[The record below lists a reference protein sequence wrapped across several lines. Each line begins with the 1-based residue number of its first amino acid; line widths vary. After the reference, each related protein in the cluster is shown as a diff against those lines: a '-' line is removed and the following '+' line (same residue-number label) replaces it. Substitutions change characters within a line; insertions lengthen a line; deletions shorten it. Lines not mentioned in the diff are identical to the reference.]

1 MFEAEFDIFPE
12 TSVHVGQFLVFS
24 CQGGNLFISFIN
36 LVDPQPVGILSLVQ
50 NLLEIIV
57 PHILSLRSLVVV
69 HGLRFI
75 FLRKGSDFSDIF
87 LKSSELVLSI
97 RNLSFQIANIFNS
110 GIDVGV
116 KSVVLILVGDDL
128 FFEDSF
134 FMFQLVH
141 VFLEVVYFPLDIVI
155 VELVFLDIGA

>member
-12 TSVHVGQFLVFS
+12 TSVHVGQFLVFT
-24 CQGGNLFISFIN
+24 CQGGNLFVSFVN

-57 PHILSLRSLVVV
+57 PHILSLSSLVVV

-75 FLRKGSDFSDIF
+75 LLRKRSNFSDIF
-87 LKSSELVLSI
+87 LKGSEFILSI
-97 RNLSFQIANIFNS
+97 RNLCFQIANIVNS
-110 GIDVGV
+110 SIDVGV
-116 KSVVLILVGDDL
+116 KSVVLVLVGDDL
-128 FFEDSF
+128 FFEDGF

-141 VFLEVVYFPLDIVI
+141 IFLEVVYFPLDVVV
-155 VELVFLDIGA
+155 VELVFLDICA

>member
-1 MFEAEFDIFPE
+1 M
-12 TSVHVGQFLVFS
+12 
-24 CQGGNLFISFIN
+24 
-36 LVDPQPVGILSLVQ
+36 GILSLVQ

-141 VFLEVVYFPLDIVI
+141 VFS
-155 VELVFLDIGA
+155 VE